1 MAGITIHRLHPATA
15 NPGIAAMKKLLLTTL
30 VLSAMFAQ
38 SRSGNAEEKLAF
50 YVGTATNED
59 SGGIFQSQID
69 LKTGVVDQPTLA
81 AAASRTTF
89 IWLHPSANVLY
100 SVAEVRGETGE
111 KLPAIAAWKINA
123 ADGKLTKINHQPAEG
138 AGPCFVTVRGDGKYA
153 AVANYGSGSIA
164 IYPLREDGSIEPASG
179 KVQHEGSGPVTA
191 RQAGP
196 HAHSVRFDPSG
207 KRLLAADLGT
217 DDVFIFDIQP
227 DGSLKPAEVPAL
239 KNPPGAGPRHFVFSP
254 DDRFVLSLGE
264 LSGTISIF
272 PYDALSPAALS
283 TVSTVATD
291 LPEDANRWC
300 AEILFHPSLPVVYCS
315 NRGPQEIAVFDFEA
329 KSGALTRRGAVAC
342 GGKTP
347 RNFRLTPDGRFLLVA
362 NQDSDNI
369 AVFKVDPKTGDL
381 TLTDQQ
387 ISVPK
392 PMSIKFV
399 GDFRD

>member
-1 MAGITIHRLHPATA
+1 
-15 NPGIAAMKKLLLTTL
+15 MKNLLLTTL
-30 VLSAMFAQ
+30 VLSVMTAHVRQGSADD
-38 SRSGNAEEKLAF
+38 KLAF
-50 YVGTATNED
+50 YVGTATPEE

-69 LKTGVVDQPTLA
+69 LTTGTVEQPTLA
-81 AAASRTTF
+81 TAAGRTTF
-89 IWLHPSANVLY
+89 LWLHPTEKVLY
-100 SVAEVRGETGE
+100 SVAEVRGGTGE
-111 KLPAIAAWKINA
+111 KVPAIAAWKINP
-123 ADGKLTKINHQPAEG
+123 ADGKLSKINHQSAEG

-164 IYPLREDGSIEPASG
+164 IYPLRDDGSVEPASG
-179 KVQHEGSGPVTA
+179 KVQHQGSGPVTA

-196 HAHSVRFDPSG
+196 HAHSVRFDSSG
-207 KRLLAADLGT
+207 NRLLAADLGT
-217 DDVFIFDIQP
+217 DDVFIFDIQG

-239 KNPPGAGPRHFVFSP
+239 MNPPGSGPRHFVFSP
-254 DDRFVLSLGE
+254 DQRFLLSLGE
-264 LSGTISIF
+264 LSGTISVF
-272 PYDALSPAALS
+272 AYDGSSAEPIT
-283 TVSTVATD
+283 TVSTVADD

-300 AEILFHPSLPVVYCS
+300 AEILFHPTLPVVYCS
-315 NRGPQEIAVFDFEA
+315 NRGPQEIAVFDFDA
-329 KSGALTRRGAVAC
+329 KSGGLTRRGAVDC

-392 PMSIKFV
+392 PMCIKFV
-399 GDFRD
+399 GDRRD